1 MKVGLGAC
9 IVVAGALGTVLGCS
23 SPALQA
29 RESGNAIREQSEL
42 PVMNGMSFNPTS
54 TPKAYRYIVAGHIY
68 GAPLNK
74 KSIFP
79 AASLLGNLDRI
90 NRAQPE
96 FFMSLGDAVRLP
108 SPIQFKTFR
117 SSFLD
122 RVSAPILNAVGNHDV
137 ASRERYLAEFPGSTS
152 YLFTHGR
159 VLHIVVDTELDVGR
173 ISGAQLEW
181 LLESLLA
188 AESNDSISSVA
199 LYGHKLLYVVGR
211 DEFEV
216 VSRHLNSHLGYQA
229 DALFNQN
236 LLPALRRLAEKKQ
249 VTWFAGD
256 IGCAHSLP
264 LFYVKEEQ
272 RDLTFVATGIGDTE
286 NDAILRVDVEESG
299 RMSFRVLRLDG
310 LRALNLETYG
320 VEFWRDYFQKK
331 VLSSSPR

>member
-1 MKVGLGAC
+1 MKIWLGGILMSVGA
-9 IVVAGALGTVLGCS
+9 LGCS
-23 SPALQA
+23 SPVLQD
-29 RESGNAIREQSEL
+29 REPEAASLEQSAL
-42 PVMNGMSFNPTS
+42 PVLNGVPFHPTS
-54 TPKAYRYIVAGHIY
+54 DPKAYSYLVAGHLY

-74 KSIFP
+74 QSIFP

-90 NRAQPE
+90 DRAQPE

-108 SPIQFKTFR
+108 SPIQLMTFR

-137 ASRERYLAEFPGSTS
+137 VSRERYLAEFPGSTT
-152 YLFTHGR
+152 YQFTHGR
-159 VLHIVVDTELDVGR
+159 ALHIVVDTELDVGR

-181 LLESLLA
+181 LLESLRA
-188 AESNDSISSVA
+188 AESNDAIRSVA
-199 LYGHKLLYVVGR
+199 IYGHKLLYVVGR
-211 DEFEV
+211 EKFEV
-216 VSRHLNSHLGYQA
+216 VARHLNSHLGYQA
-229 DALFNQN
+229 DALFNEN

-264 LFYVKEEQ
+264 LFHAKEEQ

-286 NDAILRVDVEESG
+286 NDVILRVDVEESG
-299 RMSFRVLRLDG
+299 RMAFRVIRLDG
-310 LRALNLETYG
+310 LRSQKLETYD

-331 VLSSSPR
+331 